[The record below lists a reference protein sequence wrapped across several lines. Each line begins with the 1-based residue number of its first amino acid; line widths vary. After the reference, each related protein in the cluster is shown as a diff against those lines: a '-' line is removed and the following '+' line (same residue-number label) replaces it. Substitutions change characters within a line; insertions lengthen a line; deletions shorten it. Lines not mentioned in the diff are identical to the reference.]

1 MSEPDSQDIA
11 EQGLPEEVADA
22 WVTVLMDIWEK
33 DEAAAKQ
40 AQANTPTE
48 EGDSSCPTT

>member
-1 MSEPDSQDIA
+1 MSDSESRDVV

-40 AQANTPTE
+40 AEAKPATE